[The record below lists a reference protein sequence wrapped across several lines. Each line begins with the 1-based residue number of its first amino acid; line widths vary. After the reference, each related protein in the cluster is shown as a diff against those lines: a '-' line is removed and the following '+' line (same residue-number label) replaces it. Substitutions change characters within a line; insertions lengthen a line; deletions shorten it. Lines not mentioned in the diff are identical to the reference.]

1 MQLNLDFTPGLT
13 DRFRTLT
20 DAARHSAY
28 TSAKPLKAIAADMD
42 QSQSD
47 LSRKLSANPDDV
59 RRLSVEDLVGLIEST
74 GDMTPIYWL
83 LEKFHLDDRQKMER
97 AATEFMK
104 QLPQT
109 LALLKQMGVK
119 A

>member
-1 MQLNLDFTPGLT
+1 MQLSLDFTPGLT
-13 DRFRTLT
+13 DRFPTIT
-20 DAARHSAY
+20 EAARHAAY
-28 TSAKPLKAIAADMD
+28 ASSKPLKAIAADMD

-59 RRLSVEDLVGLIEST
+59 RRLSAEDLVALIHST

-83 LEKFHLDDRQKMER
+83 LEKFHLDDQQKMQR

-104 QLPQT
+104 QLPAT